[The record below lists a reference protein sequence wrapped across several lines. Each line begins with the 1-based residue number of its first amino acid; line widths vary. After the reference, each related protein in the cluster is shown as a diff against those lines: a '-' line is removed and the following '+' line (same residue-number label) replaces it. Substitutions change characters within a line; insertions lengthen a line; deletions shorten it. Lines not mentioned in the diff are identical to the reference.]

1 MTLLEIHEKN
11 KRLQQIRVK
20 VRRERRV
27 YLEKW
32 CLHCLWKNT
41 GSPCVLP
48 RCFRREPKKGEAS
61 HDKETL

>member
-11 KRLQQIRVK
+11 KRLQQIRVQ

-32 CLHCLWKNT
+32 
-41 GSPCVLP
+41 
-48 RCFRREPKKGEAS
+48 
-61 HDKETL
+61 